1 MGLRDRIARALAT
14 GEIEKGPNLPAGTN
28 TIATDALM
36 AQGALAMQQGYGS
49 VNPLPR
55 APFSAQV
62 PFGPGMPIPAA
73 AINPV
78 NPLTGR
84 PEPRRYEYQ
93 VAQNINITETRL
105 VPFKT
110 LRAAAD
116 QIDILR
122 RCVEVTKAKL
132 VGLEFDIVLGN
143 DASEK
148 IAAESGGDHVRAM
161 AKAREKYTDEINRLR
176 EFWEMP
182 DKANGFTWQDWI
194 NIAAE
199 DILVIDAWAVYPQPT
214 VGGDLYGFQI
224 LDGSTIKPLIDDRGM
239 RPLPPNAAF
248 QQILY
253 GFPRSEF
260 SATDEDPKA
269 DGEFSS
275 DQLAY
280 MVKNRRSISVYGFS
294 PVERALPL
302 ADIYLRRQQWI
313 RAEYTDGVLPDLM
326 FTTDEDWGTNPDL
339 LRAYENILNDD
350 LAGQTDQRK
359 RARLLPKGLAPIVNE
374 GYGEKFKDTLDDYL
388 ITSICG
394 HFGVQPS
401 EIGFAPKSGLGGA
414 GFSEGQAENAE
425 AVGIGPIATWI
436 SKQITNLS
444 YTYLGMPRELEF
456 RLMTSKRMDNEENA
470 RKNEIEVRSG
480 GKSVNERRS
489 ELGLPLLDTPQADM
503 PILVSGSS
511 VYLFSPDGLID
522 AATASTAPTLSGP
535 DATSTEPTTPNPLT
549 QKPEQEVE
557 VKPEVEDTE
566 VEAEDVPAK
575 ETAEVKAFMKWAN
588 KGKRARLFEFKHLD
602 PIVGDALNRCAFDGD
617 LDTARALA
625 KAYLT

>member
-14 GEIEKGPNLPAGTN
+14 QDIEKGPNLPAG
-28 TIATDALM
+28 ATTVGTDQLM
-36 AQGALAMQQGYGS
+36 AQSGLAMQQTYGNN
-49 VNPLPR
+49 VALPR
-55 APFSAQV
+55 APFSATV
-62 PFGPGMPIPAA
+62 PFGPGNPIIPG
-73 AINPV
+73 AINPI
-78 NPLTGR
+78 NPATGR

-93 VAQNINITETRL
+93 VAQNINIVPTRL
-105 VPFKT
+105 VPFST
-110 LRAAAD
+110 LRDAGD
-116 QIDILR
+116 SIDILR
-122 RCVEVTKAKL
+122 RCIEVTKSKMN
-132 VGLEFDIVLGN
+132 GLDFDIVLGS

-176 EFWEMP
+176 TFWENP
-182 DKANGFTWQDWI
+182 DKANGYTWQDWI
-194 NIAAE
+194 NIAVE
-199 DILVIDAWAVYPQPT
+199 DILVIDALAVYPQPT

-260 SATDEDPKA
+260 AATEEDPKA
-269 DGEFSS
+269 DGEFTA

-280 MVKNRRSISVYGFS
+280 MVRNRRSTTVYGFS

-313 RAEYTDGVLPDLM
+313 RAEYTDGVMPELM

-339 LRAYENILNDD
+339 LLAYERILNDD
-350 LAGQTDQRK
+350 LAGQTEQRK
-359 RARLLPKGLAPIVNE
+359 RARLLPKGLTPIVNE

-388 ITSICG
+388 VTSICG
-394 HFGVQPS
+394 HFGVQPA
-401 EIGFAPKSGLGGA
+401 EIGFSPKSGLGGA
-414 GFSEGQAENAE
+414 GFSEGQAENGE
-425 AVGIGPIATWI
+425 ALGIGPLANWI
-436 SKQITNLS
+436 SKQLTNLS

-456 RLMTSKRMDNEENA
+456 KLMTSQRMDTEENA
-470 RKNEIEVRSG
+470 RKNQIEVTSA

-503 PILVSGSS
+503 PILVSGAA

-522 AATASTAPTLSGP
+522 AATASVAPTLSGP
-535 DATSTEPTTPNPLT
+535 DATPDAPTTPNPLE
-549 QKPEQEVE
+549 QKPSTE
-557 VKPEVEDTE
+557 VKPEDE
-566 VEAEDVPAK
+566 EA
-575 ETAEVKAFMKWAN
+575 TEVKAFMKWAA
-588 KGKRARLFEFKHLD
+588 KGKRARLFEFKSLD

>member
-1 MGLRDRIARALAT
+1 MGLRDRIARAIAT
-14 GEIEKGPNLPAGTN
+14 GNLEKGPRLPAGSVAMTEN
-28 TIATDALM
+28 EMLNQA
-36 AQGALAMQQGYGS
+36 GGLAMQQTYGNN
-49 VNPLPR
+49 VALPR
-55 APFSAQV
+55 APFSATV
-62 PFGPGMPIPAA
+62 PFGPGNPIIPG
-73 AINPV
+73 AINPI
-78 NPLTGR
+78 NPATGR

-93 VAQNINITETRL
+93 VAQNINIVPTRL
-105 VPFKT
+105 VPFQT
-110 LRAAAD
+110 LRDAGD
-116 QIDILR
+116 SIDILR
-122 RCVEVTKAKL
+122 RCIEVIKSKIN
-132 VGLEFDIVLGN
+132 GLDFDIVLGN

-161 AKAREKYTDEINRLR
+161 AKAREKYTDEINRMR
-176 EFWEMP
+176 EFWENP
-182 DKANGFTWQDWI
+182 DKANGYTWQDWI
-194 NIAAE
+194 NIAVE
-199 DILVIDAWAVYPQPT
+199 DILVIDAWAIYPQPT

-260 SATDEDPKA
+260 AATEEDPKA
-269 DGEFSS
+269 DGEFTS

-280 MVKNRRSISVYGFS
+280 MVKNRRSTTVYGFS

-313 RAEYTDGVLPDLM
+313 RAEYTDGVLPELM

-339 LRAYENILNDD
+339 LLAYERILNDD
-350 LAGQTDQRK
+350 LAGQTQQRK
-359 RARLLPKGLAPIVNE
+359 RARLLPKGLAPVVND

-394 HFGVQPS
+394 HFGVQPA
-401 EIGFAPKSGLGGA
+401 EIGFSPKGGLGGA

-425 AVGIGPIATWI
+425 AIGVGPLANWI

-456 RLMTSKRMDNEENA
+456 KLLTSERRDTEENA
-470 RKNEIEVRSG
+470 RKNQIEITSA

-511 VYLFSPDGLID
+511 VYLFSPDGMID
-522 AATASTAPTLSGP
+522 ASTASVAPTLSGP
-535 DATSTEPTTPNPLT
+535 DATPDAPVTPDTLEEKPATEIA
-549 QKPEQEVE
+549 PEEEEV
-557 VKPEVEDTE
+557 T
-566 VEAEDVPAK
+566 
-575 ETAEVKAFMKWAN
+575 EVKAFMKWAA
-588 KGKRARLFEFKHLD
+588 KGKRARLFEFKSLD

-617 LDTARALA
+617 LETARALA

>member
-1 MGLRDRIARALAT
+1 MGLRDRIARAIAT
-14 GEIEKGPNLPAGTN
+14 GNLEKGPNLPRGATTIGT
-28 TIATDALM
+28 DDLM
-36 AQGALAMQQGYGS
+36 AQSGLAMQQTYGNN
-49 VNPLPR
+49 VALPR
-55 APFSAQV
+55 APFSATV
-62 PFGPGMPIPAA
+62 PFGPGNPIIPG
-73 AINPV
+73 AINPI
-78 NPLTGR
+78 NPATGR

-93 VAQNINITETRL
+93 VAQNINIVPTRL
-105 VPFKT
+105 VPFTT
-110 LRAAAD
+110 LRAAGD
-116 QIDILR
+116 SIDILR
-122 RCVEVTKAKL
+122 RCIEVTKSKMN
-132 VGLEFDIVLGN
+132 GLDFDIVLGA
-143 DASEK
+143 DASER

-176 EFWEMP
+176 EFWENP
-182 DKANGFTWQDWI
+182 DKANGYTWQDWI
-194 NIAAE
+194 NIAVE
-199 DILVIDAWAVYPQPT
+199 DILVIDALAIYPQPT

-239 RPLPPNAAF
+239 RPMPPNAAF

-260 SATDEDPKA
+260 SATEEDPKA
-269 DGEFSS
+269 DGEFTA

-280 MVKNRRSISVYGFS
+280 MVRNRRSTTVYGFS

-313 RAEYTDGVLPDLM
+313 RAEYTDGVMPELM

-339 LRAYENILNDD
+339 LLAYERILNDD
-350 LAGQTDQRK
+350 LAGQTEQRK
-359 RARLLPKGLAPIVNE
+359 RARLLPKGLTPIVNE

-388 ITSICG
+388 VTSICG
-394 HFGVQPS
+394 HFGVQPA
-401 EIGFAPKSGLGGA
+401 EIGFSPKSGLGGA
-414 GFSEGQAENAE
+414 GFSEGQAENGE
-425 AVGIGPIATWI
+425 ALGIGPLANWI
-436 SKQITNLS
+436 SKQLTNLS

-456 RLMTSKRMDNEENA
+456 KLINSQRMDTEENA
-470 RKNEIEVRSG
+470 RKNQIEVTSA

-503 PILVSGSS
+503 PILVSGAA

-522 AATASTAPTLSGP
+522 AATASVAPTLSGP
-535 DATSTEPTTPNPLT
+535 DATPDAPTTPNTLEE
-549 QKPEQEVE
+549 KPATE
-557 VKPEVEDTE
+557 VKPEDEE
-566 VEAEDVPAK
+566 V
-575 ETAEVKAFMKWAN
+575 TEVKAFMKWAA
-588 KGKRARLFEFKHLD
+588 KGKRARLFEFKSLD

>member
-14 GEIEKGPNLPAGTN
+14 QDIEKGPNLPAGAT
-28 TIATDALM
+28 TIGTDALM
-36 AQGALAMQQGYGS
+36 ASSGLAMQQTYGNN
-49 VNPLPR
+49 VALPR
-55 APFSAQV
+55 APFSATV
-62 PFGPGMPIPAA
+62 PFGPGNPIIPG

-78 NPLTGR
+78 NPATGR

-93 VAQNINITETRL
+93 VAQNINIVPTRL
-105 VPFKT
+105 VPFST
-110 LRAAAD
+110 LRDAAD
-116 QIDILR
+116 SIDILR
-122 RCVEVTKAKL
+122 RCIEVTKAKMN
-132 VGLEFDIVLGN
+132 GLQFDIVLGA

-161 AKAREKYTDEINRLR
+161 AKARQKYTEEINRLR
-176 EFWEMP
+176 EFWENP
-182 DKANGFTWQDWI
+182 DKANGYTWQDWI
-194 NIAAE
+194 NIAIE
-199 DILVIDAWAVYPQPT
+199 DILVIDALAVYPQPT

-239 RPLPPNAAF
+239 RPMSPNAAF

-260 SATDEDPKA
+260 AATEEDPKA
-269 DGEFSS
+269 DGEFTS

-280 MVKNRRSISVYGFS
+280 MVRNRRSTTVYGFS

-313 RAEYTDGVLPDLM
+313 RAEYTDGVMPELM

-339 LRAYENILNDD
+339 LLAYERILNDD
-350 LAGQTDQRK
+350 LAGQTEQRK
-359 RARLLPKGLAPIVNE
+359 RARLLPKGLTPIVNE

-388 ITSICG
+388 VTSICG

-401 EIGFAPKSGLGGA
+401 EIGFSPKGGLGGA
-414 GFSEGQAENAE
+414 GYSEGQAENGE
-425 AVGIGPIATWI
+425 ALGVGPLANWI
-436 SKQITNLS
+436 SKQLTNLS

-456 RLMTSKRMDNEENA
+456 KLLTSERKDTEENA

-480 GKSVNERRS
+480 GKSINERRS

-503 PILVSGSS
+503 PILATGGA

-522 AATASTAPTLSGP
+522 AATASMAPTLSGP
-535 DATSTEPTTPNPLT
+535 DATPDAPTTPDTLE
-549 QKPEQEVE
+549 QKPATE
-557 VKPEVEDTE
+557 VKPEEDE
-566 VEAEDVPAK
+566 V
-575 ETAEVKAFMKWAN
+575 TEVKAFMKWAA
-588 KGKRARLFEFKHLD
+588 KGKRARLFEFKSLD

>member
-1 MGLRDRIARALAT
+1 MGLRDRIARAIAT
-14 GEIEKGPNLPAGTN
+14 GNLEKGPNLPRGATTIGT
-28 TIATDALM
+28 DDLM
-36 AQGALAMQQGYGS
+36 AQSGLAMQQTYGNN
-49 VNPLPR
+49 VALPR
-55 APFSAQV
+55 APFSATV
-62 PFGPGMPIPAA
+62 PFGPGNPIIPG

-78 NPLTGR
+78 NPATGR

-93 VAQNINITETRL
+93 VAQNINIVPTRL
-105 VPFKT
+105 VPFST
-110 LRAAAD
+110 LRAAGD
-116 QIDILR
+116 SIDILR
-122 RCVEVTKAKL
+122 RCIEVTKSKMN
-132 VGLEFDIVLGN
+132 GLQFDIVLGS

-176 EFWEMP
+176 EFWENP
-182 DKANGFTWQDWI
+182 DKANGYTWQDWI
-194 NIAAE
+194 NIAIE
-199 DILVIDAWAVYPQPT
+199 DILVIDALAIYPQPT

-239 RPLPPNAAF
+239 RPMPPNAAF

-260 SATDEDPKA
+260 SATEEDPKA
-269 DGEFSS
+269 DGEFTA

-280 MVKNRRSISVYGFS
+280 MVRNRRSTTVYGFS

-313 RAEYTDGVLPDLM
+313 RAEYTDGVMPELM

-339 LRAYENILNDD
+339 LLAYERILNDD
-350 LAGQTDQRK
+350 LAGQTEQRK
-359 RARLLPKGLAPIVNE
+359 RARLLPKGLTPIVNE

-388 ITSICG
+388 VTSICG
-394 HFGVQPS
+394 HFGVQPA
-401 EIGFAPKSGLGGA
+401 EIGFSPKAGLGGS
-414 GFSEGQAENAE
+414 GFSEGQAENGE
-425 AVGIGPIATWI
+425 ALGIGPLANWI
-436 SKQITNLS
+436 SKQLTNLS

-456 RLMTSKRMDNEENA
+456 KLLTSERRDTEENA

-480 GKSVNERRS
+480 GKSINERRS

-503 PILVSGSS
+503 PIMVAGSS
-511 VYLFSPDGLID
+511 VLLFSPDGIID
-522 AATASTAPTLSGP
+522 AAQAAQAPTLSGP
-535 DATSTEPTTPNPLT
+535 DATPDAPTTPNTLE
-549 QKPEQEVE
+549 QKPSTE
-557 VKPEVEDTE
+557 VKPEDDE
-566 VEAEDVPAK
+566 V
-575 ETAEVKAFMKWAN
+575 TEVKAFMKWAA
-588 KGKRARLFEFKHLD
+588 KGKRARLFEFKSLD

>member
-1 MGLRDRIARALAT
+1 MGLRDRIARAIAT
-14 GEIEKGPNLPAGTN
+14 GNLEKGPNLPRGATTIGT
-28 TIATDALM
+28 DDLM
-36 AQGALAMQQGYGS
+36 AQSGLAMQQTYGNN
-49 VNPLPR
+49 VALPR
-55 APFSAQV
+55 APFSSTV
-62 PFGPGMPIPAA
+62 PFGPGNPINPG

-93 VAQNINITETRL
+93 VAQNINIVPTRL
-105 VPFKT
+105 VPFST
-110 LRAAAD
+110 LRDAGD
-116 QIDILR
+116 SIDILR
-122 RCVEVTKAKL
+122 RCIEVTKAKMN
-132 VGLEFDIVLGN
+132 GLDFDIVLGS

-161 AKAREKYTDEINRLR
+161 AKARQKYTDEINRLR
-176 EFWEMP
+176 TFWENP
-182 DKANGFTWQDWI
+182 DKANGYTWQDWI
-194 NIAAE
+194 NIAIE
-199 DILVIDAWAVYPQPT
+199 DILVIDALAVYPQPT

-239 RPLPPNAAF
+239 RPLSPNAAF

-260 SATDEDPKA
+260 AATEEDPKA
-269 DGEFSS
+269 DGEFTS

-280 MVKNRRSISVYGFS
+280 MVRNRRSTTVYGFS

-313 RAEYTDGVLPDLM
+313 RAEYTDGVMPELM

-339 LRAYENILNDD
+339 LLAYERILNDD
-350 LAGQTDQRK
+350 LAGQTEQRK
-359 RARLLPKGLAPIVNE
+359 RARLLPKGLTPIVNE

-388 ITSICG
+388 VTSICG
-394 HFGVQPS
+394 HFGVQPA
-401 EIGFAPKSGLGGA
+401 EIGFSPKGGLGGA
-414 GFSEGQAENAE
+414 GFSEGQAENGE
-425 AVGIGPIATWI
+425 ALGIGPLANWI
-436 SKQITNLS
+436 SKQLTNLS

-456 RLMTSKRMDNEENA
+456 KLMTSQRMDTEENA
-470 RKNEIEVRSG
+470 RKNQIEVTSA

-503 PILVSGSS
+503 PILVSGAA

-522 AATASTAPTLSGP
+522 AATASVAPTLSGP
-535 DATSTEPTTPNPLT
+535 DATPDAPTTPNTLEEEPST
-549 QKPEQEVE
+549 E
-557 VKPEVEDTE
+557 VKPEEDE
-566 VEAEDVPAK
+566 V
-575 ETAEVKAFMKWAN
+575 TEVKAFMKWAA
-588 KGKRARLFEFKHLD
+588 KGKRARLFEFKSLD

>member
-1 MGLRDRIARALAT
+1 MGLRDRIARAIAT
-14 GEIEKGPNLPAGTN
+14 GNLEKGPRLPAGAT
-28 TIATDALM
+28 TIGTDDLM
-36 AQGALAMQQGYGS
+36 AQSGLAMQQTYGNN
-49 VNPLPR
+49 VALPR
-55 APFSAQV
+55 APFSATV
-62 PFGPGMPIPAA
+62 PFGPGNPIIPG

-93 VAQNINITETRL
+93 VAQNINIVPTRL
-105 VPFKT
+105 VPFST
-110 LRAAAD
+110 LRDAGD
-116 QIDILR
+116 SIDILR
-122 RCVEVTKAKL
+122 RCIEVTKAKMN
-132 VGLEFDIVLGN
+132 GLDFDIVLGA

-176 EFWEMP
+176 EFWEAP
-182 DKANGFTWQDWI
+182 DKANGYTWQDWI
-194 NIAAE
+194 NIAIE
-199 DILVIDAWAVYPQPT
+199 DILVIDALAVYPQPT

-239 RPLPPNAAF
+239 RPMSPNAAF

-260 SATDEDPKA
+260 AATEEDPKA
-269 DGEFSS
+269 DGEFTS

-280 MVKNRRSISVYGFS
+280 MVRNRRSTTVYGFS

-313 RAEYTDGVLPDLM
+313 RAEYTDGVMPELM

-339 LRAYENILNDD
+339 LLAYERILNDD
-350 LAGQTDQRK
+350 LAGQTEQRK
-359 RARLLPKGLAPIVNE
+359 RARLLPKGLTPIVNE

-388 ITSICG
+388 VTSICG

-401 EIGFAPKSGLGGA
+401 EIGFSPKGGLGGA
-414 GFSEGQAENAE
+414 GFSEGQAENGE
-425 AVGIGPIATWI
+425 ALGIGPLANWI
-436 SKQITNLS
+436 SKQLTNLS

-456 RLMTSKRMDNEENA
+456 KLLTSERRDTEENA
-470 RKNEIEVRSG
+470 RKNEIEIRSA

-503 PILVSGSS
+503 PILVSGAA

-522 AATASTAPTLSGP
+522 AATASVAPTLSGP
-535 DATSTEPTTPNPLT
+535 DATPDAPTTPNPLE
-549 QKPEQEVE
+549 QKPS
-557 VKPEVEDTE
+557 TE
-566 VEAEDVPAK
+566 VTPEDEEVN
-575 ETAEVKAFMKWAN
+575 EVKAFMKWAA
-588 KGKRARLFEFKHLD
+588 KGKRARLFEFKSLD

>member
-1 MGLRDRIARALAT
+1 
-14 GEIEKGPNLPAGTN
+14 
-28 TIATDALM
+28 
-36 AQGALAMQQGYGS
+36 MQQTYGNN
-49 VNPLPR
+49 VALPR
-55 APFSAQV
+55 APFSATV
-62 PFGPGMPIPAA
+62 PFGPGNPIIPG

-93 VAQNINITETRL
+93 VAQNINIVPTRL
-105 VPFKT
+105 VPFST
-110 LRAAAD
+110 LRAAGD
-116 QIDILR
+116 SIDILR
-122 RCVEVTKAKL
+122 RCIEVTKSKMN
-132 VGLEFDIVLGN
+132 GLQFDIVLGS

-176 EFWEMP
+176 TFWENP
-182 DKANGFTWQDWI
+182 DKANGYTWQDWI
-194 NIAAE
+194 NIAIE
-199 DILVIDAWAVYPQPT
+199 DILVIDALAIYPQPT

-239 RPLPPNAAF
+239 RPMSPNAAF

-260 SATDEDPKA
+260 SATEEDPKA
-269 DGEFSS
+269 DGEFTA

-280 MVKNRRSISVYGFS
+280 MVRNRRSTTVYGFS

-313 RAEYTDGVLPDLM
+313 RAEYTDGVMPELM

-339 LRAYENILNDD
+339 LLAYERILNDD
-350 LAGQTDQRK
+350 LAGQTEQRK
-359 RARLLPKGLAPIVNE
+359 RARLLPKGLTPIVNE

-388 ITSICG
+388 VTSICG
-394 HFGVQPS
+394 HFGVQPA
-401 EIGFAPKSGLGGA
+401 EIGFSPKSGLGGS
-414 GFSEGQAENAE
+414 GFSEGQAENGE
-425 AVGIGPIATWI
+425 ALGIGPLANWI
-436 SKQITNLS
+436 SKQLTNLS

-456 RLMTSKRMDNEENA
+456 KLLTSERRDTEENA

-480 GKSVNERRS
+480 GKSINERRS

-503 PILVSGSS
+503 PIMVAGSS
-511 VYLFSPDGLID
+511 VLLFSPDGIID
-522 AATASTAPTLSGP
+522 AAQAAQAPTLSGP
-535 DATSTEPTTPNPLT
+535 DATPDAPTTPNTLEE
-549 QKPEQEVE
+549 KPSTE
-557 VKPEVEDTE
+557 VKPEDE
-566 VEAEDVPAK
+566 EA
-575 ETAEVKAFMKWAN
+575 TEVKAFMKWAA
-588 KGKRARLFEFKHLD
+588 KGKRARLFEFKSLD

>member
-1 MGLRDRIARALAT
+1 MGLRDRIARAIAT
-14 GEIEKGPNLPAGTN
+14 SNIEKGPRLPAGSVTMTEN
-28 TIATDALM
+28 DMLNQA
-36 AQGALAMQQGYGS
+36 GGLAMQQTYGNN
-49 VNPLPR
+49 VALPR
-55 APFSAQV
+55 APFSATV
-62 PFGPGMPIPAA
+62 PFGPGNPIIPG
-73 AINPV
+73 AINPI
-78 NPLTGR
+78 NPATGR

-93 VAQNINITETRL
+93 VAQNINIVPTRL
-105 VPFKT
+105 VPFQT
-110 LRAAAD
+110 LRDAGD
-116 QIDILR
+116 SIDILR
-122 RCVEVTKAKL
+122 RCIEVIKSKIN
-132 VGLEFDIVLGN
+132 GLDFDIVLGN

-161 AKAREKYTDEINRLR
+161 AKAREKYTDEINRMR
-176 EFWEMP
+176 EFWENP
-182 DKANGFTWQDWI
+182 DKANGYTWQDWI
-194 NIAAE
+194 NIAVE
-199 DILVIDAWAVYPQPT
+199 DILVIDAWAIYPQPT

-260 SATDEDPKA
+260 SATEEDPKA
-269 DGEFSS
+269 DGEFTS

-280 MVKNRRSISVYGFS
+280 MVKNRRSTTVYGFS

-313 RAEYTDGVLPDLM
+313 RAEYTDGVLPELM

-339 LRAYENILNDD
+339 LLAYERILNDD
-350 LAGQTDQRK
+350 LAGQTQQRK
-359 RARLLPKGLAPIVNE
+359 RARLLPKGLAPIVND

-394 HFGVQPS
+394 HFGVQPA
-401 EIGFAPKSGLGGA
+401 EIGFSPKGGLGGA

-425 AVGIGPIATWI
+425 AIGIGPLANWIA
-436 SKQITNLS
+436 KQITNLS

-456 RLMTSKRMDNEENA
+456 KLLTSERRDTEENA
-470 RKNEIEVRSG
+470 RKNQIEITSA

-503 PILVSGSS
+503 PILVSGAS

-522 AATASTAPTLSGP
+522 AATASVAPTLSGP
-535 DATSTEPTTPNPLT
+535 DATPDAPVTPDTLEEKPST
-549 QKPEQEVE
+549 E
-557 VKPEVEDTE
+557 VKPEEEE
-566 VEAEDVPAK
+566 V
-575 ETAEVKAFMKWAN
+575 TEVKAFMKWAA
-588 KGKRARLFEFKHLD
+588 KGKRARLFEFKSLD

-617 LDTARALA
+617 LETARALA

>member
-1 MGLRDRIARALAT
+1 MGLRDRIARAIAT
-14 GEIEKGPNLPAGTN
+14 GNLEKGPNLPRGATTIGT
-28 TIATDALM
+28 DDLM
-36 AQGALAMQQGYGS
+36 AQSGLAMQQTYGNN
-49 VNPLPR
+49 VALPR
-55 APFSAQV
+55 APFSATV
-62 PFGPGMPIPAA
+62 PFGPGNPIIPG

-93 VAQNINITETRL
+93 VAQNINIVPTRL
-105 VPFKT
+105 VPFST
-110 LRAAAD
+110 LRAAGD
-116 QIDILR
+116 SIDILR
-122 RCVEVTKAKL
+122 RCIEVTKSKMN
-132 VGLEFDIVLGN
+132 GLQFDIVLGS

-176 EFWEMP
+176 EFWENP
-182 DKANGFTWQDWI
+182 DKANGYTWQDWI
-194 NIAAE
+194 NIAIE
-199 DILVIDAWAVYPQPT
+199 DILVIDALAIYPQPT

-239 RPLPPNAAF
+239 RPMSPNAAF

-260 SATDEDPKA
+260 SATEEDPKA
-269 DGEFSS
+269 DGEFTS

-280 MVKNRRSISVYGFS
+280 MVRNRRSTTVYGFS

-313 RAEYTDGVLPDLM
+313 RAEYTDGVMPELM

-339 LRAYENILNDD
+339 LLAYERILNDD
-350 LAGQTDQRK
+350 LAGQTEQRK
-359 RARLLPKGLAPIVNE
+359 RARLLPKGLTPIVNE

-388 ITSICG
+388 VTSICG
-394 HFGVQPS
+394 HFGVQPA
-401 EIGFAPKSGLGGA
+401 EIGFSPKSGLGGA
-414 GFSEGQAENAE
+414 GFSEGQAENGE
-425 AVGIGPIATWI
+425 ALGIGPLANWI
-436 SKQITNLS
+436 SKQLTNLS

-456 RLMTSKRMDNEENA
+456 KLLTSERRDTEENA

-480 GKSVNERRS
+480 GKSINERRS

-503 PILVSGSS
+503 PIMVAGSS
-511 VYLFSPDGLID
+511 VLLFSPDGIID
-522 AATASTAPTLSGP
+522 AAQAAQAPTLSGP
-535 DATSTEPTTPNPLT
+535 DATPDAPTTPNTLEE
-549 QKPEQEVE
+549 KPSTE
-557 VKPEVEDTE
+557 VKPEDE
-566 VEAEDVPAK
+566 EA
-575 ETAEVKAFMKWAN
+575 TEVKAFMKWAA
-588 KGKRARLFEFKHLD
+588 KGKRARLFEFKSLD

>member
-14 GEIEKGPNLPAGTN
+14 QDIEKGPNLPAG
-28 TIATDALM
+28 ATTVGTDQLM
-36 AQGALAMQQGYGS
+36 AQSGLAMQQTYGNN
-49 VNPLPR
+49 VALPR
-55 APFSAQV
+55 APFSATV
-62 PFGPGMPIPAA
+62 PFGPGNPIIPG
-73 AINPV
+73 AINPI
-78 NPLTGR
+78 NPATGR

-93 VAQNINITETRL
+93 VAQNINIVPTRL
-105 VPFKT
+105 VPFST
-110 LRAAAD
+110 LRDAGD
-116 QIDILR
+116 SIDILR
-122 RCVEVTKAKL
+122 RCIEVTKAKMN
-132 VGLEFDIVLGN
+132 GLDFDIVLGA

-176 EFWEMP
+176 TFWENP
-182 DKANGFTWQDWI
+182 DKANGYTWQDWI
-194 NIAAE
+194 NIAVE
-199 DILVIDAWAVYPQPT
+199 DILVIDALAVYPQPT

-239 RPLPPNAAF
+239 RPMPPNAAF

-260 SATDEDPKA
+260 AATEEDPKA
-269 DGEFSS
+269 DGEFTA

-280 MVKNRRSISVYGFS
+280 MVRNRRSTTVYGFS

-313 RAEYTDGVLPDLM
+313 RAEYTDGVMPELM
-326 FTTDEDWGTNPDL
+326 FTTDEDWGTNPEL
-339 LRAYENILNDD
+339 LLAYERILNDD
-350 LAGQTDQRK
+350 LAGQTEQRK
-359 RARLLPKGLAPIVNE
+359 RARLLPKGLTPIVNE

-388 ITSICG
+388 VTSICG
-394 HFGVQPS
+394 HFGVQPA
-401 EIGFAPKSGLGGA
+401 EIGFSPKSGLGGA
-414 GFSEGQAENAE
+414 GFSEGQAENGE
-425 AVGIGPIATWI
+425 ALGIGPLANWI
-436 SKQITNLS
+436 SKQLTNLS

-456 RLMTSKRMDNEENA
+456 KLMTSQRMDTEENA
-470 RKNEIEVRSG
+470 RKNQIEVTSA

-503 PILVSGSS
+503 PILVSGAA

-522 AATASTAPTLSGP
+522 AATASVAPTLSGP
-535 DATSTEPTTPNPLT
+535 DATPDAPTTPNPL
-549 QKPEQEVE
+549 EQEPSTE
-557 VKPEVEDTE
+557 VKPEDE
-566 VEAEDVPAK
+566 EA
-575 ETAEVKAFMKWAN
+575 TEVKAFMKWAA
-588 KGKRARLFEFKHLD
+588 KGKRARLFEFKSLD

>member
-1 MGLRDRIARALAT
+1 MGLRDRIARAIAT
-14 GEIEKGPNLPAGTN
+14 GNLEKGPNLPRGATTIGT
-28 TIATDALM
+28 DDLM
-36 AQGALAMQQGYGS
+36 AQSGLAMQQTYGNN
-49 VNPLPR
+49 VALPR
-55 APFSAQV
+55 APFSATV
-62 PFGPGMPIPAA
+62 PFGPGNPIIPG

-93 VAQNINITETRL
+93 VAQNINIVPTRL
-105 VPFKT
+105 VPFST
-110 LRAAAD
+110 LRDAGD
-116 QIDILR
+116 SIDILR
-122 RCVEVTKAKL
+122 RCIEVTKAKMN
-132 VGLEFDIVLGN
+132 GLDFDIVLGS

-176 EFWEMP
+176 EFWENP
-182 DKANGFTWQDWI
+182 DKANGYTWQDWI
-194 NIAAE
+194 NIAIE
-199 DILVIDAWAVYPQPT
+199 DILVIDALAIYPQPT

-239 RPLPPNAAF
+239 RPMSPNAAF

-260 SATDEDPKA
+260 AATEEDPKA
-269 DGEFSS
+269 DGEFTS

-280 MVKNRRSISVYGFS
+280 MVRNRRSTTVYGFS

-313 RAEYTDGVLPDLM
+313 RAEYTDGVMPELM

-339 LRAYENILNDD
+339 LLAYERILNDD
-350 LAGQTDQRK
+350 LAGQTEQRK
-359 RARLLPKGLAPIVNE
+359 RARLLPKGLTPIVNE

-388 ITSICG
+388 VTSICG
-394 HFGVQPS
+394 HFGVQPA
-401 EIGFAPKSGLGGA
+401 EIGFSPKGGLGGA
-414 GFSEGQAENAE
+414 GYAEGQAENGE
-425 AVGIGPIATWI
+425 ALGIGPLANWI
-436 SKQITNLS
+436 SKQLTNLS

-456 RLMTSKRMDNEENA
+456 KMLTSERRDTEENA
-470 RKNEIEVRSG
+470 RKNEIEIRSA

-503 PILVSGSS
+503 PILVSGGA

-522 AATASTAPTLSGP
+522 AATASVAPTLSGP
-535 DATSTEPTTPNPLT
+535 DATPDAPTTPNPLE
-549 QKPEQEVE
+549 QKPSTE
-557 VKPEVEDTE
+557 VKPEDE
-566 VEAEDVPAK
+566 EA
-575 ETAEVKAFMKWAN
+575 TEVKAFMKWAA
-588 KGKRARLFEFKHLD
+588 KGKRARLFEFKSLD

>member
-14 GEIEKGPNLPAGTN
+14 QDIEKGPNLPAG
-28 TIATDALM
+28 ATTVGTDQLM
-36 AQGALAMQQGYGS
+36 AQSGLAMQQTYGNN
-49 VNPLPR
+49 VALPR
-55 APFSAQV
+55 APFSATV
-62 PFGPGMPIPAA
+62 PFGPGNPIIPG
-73 AINPV
+73 AINPI
-78 NPLTGR
+78 NPATGR

-93 VAQNINITETRL
+93 VAQNINIVPTRL
-105 VPFKT
+105 VPFST
-110 LRAAAD
+110 LRDAGD
-116 QIDILR
+116 SIDILR
-122 RCVEVTKAKL
+122 RCIEVTKSKMN
-132 VGLEFDIVLGN
+132 GLDFDIVLGS

-176 EFWEMP
+176 EFWENP
-182 DKANGFTWQDWI
+182 DKANGYTWQDWI
-194 NIAAE
+194 NIAVE
-199 DILVIDAWAVYPQPT
+199 DILVIDALAVYPQPT

-260 SATDEDPKA
+260 AATEEDPKA
-269 DGEFSS
+269 DGEFTA

-280 MVKNRRSISVYGFS
+280 MVRNRRSTTVYGFS

-313 RAEYTDGVLPDLM
+313 RAEYTDGVMPELM

-339 LRAYENILNDD
+339 LLAYERILNDD
-350 LAGQTDQRK
+350 LAGQTEQRK
-359 RARLLPKGLAPIVNE
+359 RARLLPKGLTPIVNE

-388 ITSICG
+388 VTSICG
-394 HFGVQPS
+394 HFGVQPA
-401 EIGFAPKSGLGGA
+401 EIGFSPKSGLGGA
-414 GFSEGQAENAE
+414 GFSEGQAENGE
-425 AVGIGPIATWI
+425 ALGIGPLANWI
-436 SKQITNLS
+436 SKQLTNLS

-456 RLMTSKRMDNEENA
+456 KLMTSQRMDTEENA
-470 RKNEIEVRSG
+470 RKNQIEVTSA

-503 PILVSGSS
+503 PILVSGAA

-522 AATASTAPTLSGP
+522 AATASVAPTLSGP
-535 DATSTEPTTPNPLT
+535 DATPDAPTTPDPL
-549 QKPEQEVE
+549 EQEPATE
-557 VKPEVEDTE
+557 VKPEDEE
-566 VEAEDVPAK
+566 VN
-575 ETAEVKAFMKWAN
+575 EVKAFMKWAA
-588 KGKRARLFEFKHLD
+588 KGKRARLFEFKSLD

>member
-1 MGLRDRIARALAT
+1 MGLRDRIARAIAT
-14 GEIEKGPNLPAGTN
+14 GNLEKGPNLPRGATTIGT
-28 TIATDALM
+28 DDLM
-36 AQGALAMQQGYGS
+36 AQSGLAMQQTYGNN
-49 VNPLPR
+49 VALPR
-55 APFSAQV
+55 APFSATV
-62 PFGPGMPIPAA
+62 PFGPGNPIIPG

-93 VAQNINITETRL
+93 VAQNINIVPTRL
-105 VPFKT
+105 VPFST
-110 LRAAAD
+110 LRAAGD
-116 QIDILR
+116 SIDILR
-122 RCVEVTKAKL
+122 RCIEVTKSKMN
-132 VGLEFDIVLGN
+132 GLDFDIVLGS

-176 EFWEMP
+176 EFWENP
-182 DKANGFTWQDWI
+182 DKANGYTWQDWI
-194 NIAAE
+194 NIAIE
-199 DILVIDAWAVYPQPT
+199 DILVIDALAIYPQPT

-239 RPLPPNAAF
+239 RPMSPNAAF

-260 SATDEDPKA
+260 SATEEDPKA
-269 DGEFSS
+269 DGEFTS

-280 MVKNRRSISVYGFS
+280 MVRNRRSTTVYGFS

-313 RAEYTDGVLPDLM
+313 RAEYTDGVMPELM

-339 LRAYENILNDD
+339 LLAYERILNDD
-350 LAGQTDQRK
+350 LAGQTEQRK
-359 RARLLPKGLAPIVNE
+359 RARLLPKGLTPIVNE

-388 ITSICG
+388 VTSICG
-394 HFGVQPS
+394 HFGVQPA
-401 EIGFAPKSGLGGA
+401 EIGFSPKGGLGGA
-414 GFSEGQAENAE
+414 GFSEGQAENGE
-425 AVGIGPIATWI
+425 ALGIGPLANWI
-436 SKQITNLS
+436 SKQLTNLS

-456 RLMTSKRMDNEENA
+456 KLLTSERRDTEENA
-470 RKNEIEVRSG
+470 RKNEIEIRSA

-503 PILVSGSS
+503 PILVSGAA

-522 AATASTAPTLSGP
+522 AATASVAPTLEGP
-535 DATSTEPTTPNPLT
+535 DATPTEPTTPNTLEE
-549 QKPEQEVE
+549 KPSTE
-557 VKPEVEDTE
+557 VKPEDEE
-566 VEAEDVPAK
+566 V
-575 ETAEVKAFMKWAN
+575 TEVKAFMKWAA
-588 KGKRARLFEFKHLD
+588 KGKRARLFEFKSLD

>member
-1 MGLRDRIARALAT
+1 MGLRDRIARAIAT
-14 GEIEKGPNLPAGTN
+14 GNLEKGPNLPRGATTIGT
-28 TIATDALM
+28 DDLM
-36 AQGALAMQQGYGS
+36 AQSGLAMQQTYGNN
-49 VNPLPR
+49 VALPR
-55 APFSAQV
+55 APFSATV
-62 PFGPGMPIPAA
+62 PFGPGNPIIPG

-78 NPLTGR
+78 NPATGR

-93 VAQNINITETRL
+93 VAQNINIVPTRL
-105 VPFKT
+105 VPFST
-110 LRAAAD
+110 LRAAGD
-116 QIDILR
+116 SIDILR
-122 RCVEVTKAKL
+122 RCIEVTKSKMN
-132 VGLEFDIVLGN
+132 GLDFDIVLGS

-176 EFWEMP
+176 EFWENP
-182 DKANGFTWQDWI
+182 DKANGYTWQDWI
-194 NIAAE
+194 NIAIE
-199 DILVIDAWAVYPQPT
+199 DILVIDALAIYPQPT

-239 RPLPPNAAF
+239 RPMPPNAAF

-260 SATDEDPKA
+260 SATEEDPKA
-269 DGEFSS
+269 DGEFTA

-280 MVKNRRSISVYGFS
+280 MVRNRRSTTVYGFS

-313 RAEYTDGVLPDLM
+313 RAEYTDGVMPELM

-339 LRAYENILNDD
+339 LLAYERILNDD
-350 LAGQTDQRK
+350 LAGQTEQRK
-359 RARLLPKGLAPIVNE
+359 RARLLPKGLTPIVNE

-388 ITSICG
+388 VTSICG
-394 HFGVQPS
+394 HFGVQPA
-401 EIGFAPKSGLGGA
+401 EIGFSPKSGLGGA
-414 GFSEGQAENAE
+414 GFSEGQAENGE
-425 AVGIGPIATWI
+425 ALGVGPLANWI
-436 SKQITNLS
+436 SKQLTNLS

-456 RLMTSKRMDNEENA
+456 KLLTSERRDTEENA

-480 GKSVNERRS
+480 GKSINERRS

-503 PILVSGSS
+503 PMLVSGSS

-522 AATASTAPTLSGP
+522 AATASVAPTLSGP
-535 DATSTEPTTPNPLT
+535 DATPDAPTTPDTLEE
-549 QKPEQEVE
+549 KPS
-557 VKPEVEDTE
+557 TE
-566 VEAEDVPAK
+566 VTPEEDEV
-575 ETAEVKAFMKWAN
+575 TEVKAFMKWAA
-588 KGKRARLFEFKHLD
+588 KGKRARLFEFKSLD

>member
-1 MGLRDRIARALAT
+1 MGLRDRIARAIAT
-14 GEIEKGPNLPAGTN
+14 SNIDKGPRLPAGSVTMSE
-28 TIATDALM
+28 TDMLNQA
-36 AQGALAMQQGYGS
+36 GGLAMQQTYGNN
-49 VNPLPR
+49 VALPR
-55 APFSAQV
+55 APFSATV
-62 PFGPGMPIPAA
+62 PFGPGNPIIPG
-73 AINPV
+73 AINPI
-78 NPLTGR
+78 NPSTGR

-93 VAQNINITETRL
+93 VAQNINIVPTRL
-105 VPFKT
+105 VPFTT
-110 LRAAAD
+110 LRAAGD
-116 QIDILR
+116 SIDILR
-122 RCVEVTKAKL
+122 RCIEVTKSKIN
-132 VGLEFDIVLGN
+132 GLDFDIVLGN

-148 IAAESGGDHVRAM
+148 IAAEAGGDHVRAM

-176 EFWEMP
+176 EFWENP
-182 DKANGFTWQDWI
+182 DKANGYTWQDWI
-194 NIAAE
+194 NIAVE
-199 DILVIDAWAVYPQPT
+199 DILVIDAWAIYPQPT
-214 VGGDLYGFQI
+214 VGGDLYGLQI

-260 SATDEDPKA
+260 SATEEDPKA
-269 DGEFSS
+269 DGEFTS

-280 MVKNRRSISVYGFS
+280 MVRNRRSTTVYGFS

-313 RAEYTDGVLPDLM
+313 RAEYTDGVLPELM

-339 LRAYENILNDD
+339 LLAYERILNDD
-350 LAGQTDQRK
+350 LAGQTEQRK
-359 RARLLPKGLAPIVNE
+359 RARLLPKGLSPIVNE

-401 EIGFAPKSGLGGA
+401 EIGFAPKGGLGGA
-414 GFSEGQAENAE
+414 GYSEGQAENAE
-425 AVGIGPIATWI
+425 ALGIGPLANWL

-456 RLMTSKRMDNEENA
+456 KLLTSERRDNEENA

-480 GKSVNERRS
+480 GKSINERRS

-503 PILVSGSS
+503 PMLVSGSS
-511 VYLFSPDGLID
+511 VYLFSPDGMID
-522 AATASTAPTLSGP
+522 ASTASVAPTLSGP
-535 DATSTEPTTPNPLT
+535 DATPDAPVTPNTLEE
-549 QKPEQEVE
+549 KPATE
-557 VKPEVEDTE
+557 VKPEEDE
-566 VEAEDVPAK
+566 V
-575 ETAEVKAFMKWAN
+575 TEVKAFMKWAA
-588 KGKRARLFEFKHLD
+588 KGKRARLFEFKSLD

-617 LDTARALA
+617 LETARALA

>member
-1 MGLRDRIARALAT
+1 MGLRDRIARVLAT
-14 GEIEKGPNLPAGTN
+14 NNIEKGPRLPAGST
-28 TIATDALM
+28 TIGTDDLM
-36 AQGALAMQQGYGS
+36 AQSGLAMQQTYGNN
-49 VNPLPR
+49 VALPR
-55 APFSAQV
+55 APFSATV
-62 PFGPGMPIPAA
+62 PFGPGNPIIPG

-78 NPLTGR
+78 NPATGR

-93 VAQNINITETRL
+93 VAQNINIVPTRL
-105 VPFKT
+105 VPFST
-110 LRAAAD
+110 LRDAGD
-116 QIDILR
+116 SIDILR
-122 RCVEVTKAKL
+122 RCIEVTKSKMN
-132 VGLEFDIVLGN
+132 GLDFDIVLGS

-176 EFWEMP
+176 EFWENP
-182 DKANGFTWQDWI
+182 DKANGYTWNDWI
-194 NIAAE
+194 NIAIE
-199 DILVIDAWAVYPQPT
+199 DILVIDALAVYPQPT

-224 LDGSTIKPLIDDRGM
+224 LDGATIKPLIDDRGM
-239 RPLPPNAAF
+239 RPMSPNAAF

-260 SATDEDPKA
+260 AATEEDPKA
-269 DGEFSS
+269 DGEFTS

-280 MVKNRRSISVYGFS
+280 MVRNRRSTTVYGFS

-313 RAEYTDGVLPDLM
+313 RAEYTDGVMPELM

-339 LRAYENILNDD
+339 LLAYERILNDD
-350 LAGQTDQRK
+350 LAGQTEQRK
-359 RARLLPKGLAPIVNE
+359 RARLLPKGLTPVVNE

-388 ITSICG
+388 VTSICG
-394 HFGVQPS
+394 HFGVQPA
-401 EIGFAPKSGLGGA
+401 EIGFSPKSGLGGA
-414 GFSEGQAENAE
+414 GFSEGQAENGE
-425 AVGIGPIATWI
+425 ALGIGPLANWI
-436 SKQITNLS
+436 SKQLTNLS

-456 RLMTSKRMDNEENA
+456 KLMTSQRMDTEENA
-470 RKNEIEVRSG
+470 RKNQIEVTSA

-503 PILVSGSS
+503 PILVSGSG

-522 AATASTAPTLSGP
+522 AATASVAPTLSGP
-535 DATSTEPTTPNPLT
+535 DATPDAPTTPNTLEE
-549 QKPEQEVE
+549 KPSTE
-557 VKPEVEDTE
+557 VKPEEDE
-566 VEAEDVPAK
+566 V
-575 ETAEVKAFMKWAN
+575 TEVKAFMKWAA
-588 KGKRARLFEFKHLD
+588 KGKRARLFEFKSLD

-617 LDTARALA
+617 IDTARALA

>member
-1 MGLRDRIARALAT
+1 LAQKFHKEIHMGLRDRIARAIAT
-14 GEIEKGPNLPAGTN
+14 GNLEKGPNLPRGATTIGT
-28 TIATDALM
+28 DDLM
-36 AQGALAMQQGYGS
+36 AQSGLAMQQTYGNN
-49 VNPLPR
+49 VALPR
-55 APFSAQV
+55 APFSATV
-62 PFGPGMPIPAA
+62 PFGPGNPIIPG
-73 AINPV
+73 AINPI

-93 VAQNINITETRL
+93 VAQNINIVPTRL
-105 VPFKT
+105 VPFST
-110 LRAAAD
+110 LRDAGD
-116 QIDILR
+116 SIDILR
-122 RCVEVTKAKL
+122 RCIEVTKSKMN
-132 VGLEFDIVLGN
+132 GLDFDIVLGA

-176 EFWEMP
+176 EFWENP
-182 DKANGFTWQDWI
+182 DKANGYTWQDWI
-194 NIAAE
+194 NIAIE
-199 DILVIDAWAVYPQPT
+199 DILVIDALAIYPQPT

-239 RPLPPNAAF
+239 RPLSPNAAF

-260 SATDEDPKA
+260 AATEEDPKA
-269 DGEFSS
+269 DGEFTA

-280 MVKNRRSISVYGFS
+280 LVRNRRSTTVYGFS

-313 RAEYTDGVLPDLM
+313 RAEYTDGVMPELM

-339 LRAYENILNDD
+339 LLAYERILNDD
-350 LAGQTDQRK
+350 LAGQTEQRK
-359 RARLLPKGLAPIVNE
+359 RARLLPKGLTPIVNE

-388 ITSICG
+388 VTSICG
-394 HFGVQPS
+394 HFGVQPA
-401 EIGFAPKSGLGGA
+401 EIGFSPKGGLGGA
-414 GFSEGQAENAE
+414 GFSEGQAENGE
-425 AVGIGPIATWI
+425 ALGIGPLSNWI
-436 SKQITNLS
+436 SKQLTNLS

-456 RLMTSKRMDNEENA
+456 KLMTSQRMDTEENA
-470 RKNEIEVRSG
+470 RKNQIEVTSA

-503 PILVSGSS
+503 PILVSGAA

-522 AATASTAPTLSGP
+522 AATASVAPTLSGP
-535 DATSTEPTTPNPLT
+535 DATPDAPTTPNPL
-549 QKPEQEVE
+549 EQE
-557 VKPEVEDTE
+557 PSTE
-566 VEAEDVPAK
+566 VTPEDEEA
-575 ETAEVKAFMKWAN
+575 TEVKAFMKWAA
-588 KGKRARLFEFKHLD
+588 KGKRARLFEFKSLD

>member
-1 MGLRDRIARALAT
+1 MGLRDRIARVIAT
-14 GEIEKGPNLPAGTN
+14 GNLEKGPNLPRGATTIGT
-28 TIATDALM
+28 DDLM
-36 AQGALAMQQGYGS
+36 AQSGLAMQQTYGNN
-49 VNPLPR
+49 VALPR
-55 APFSAQV
+55 APFSATV
-62 PFGPGMPIPAA
+62 PFGPGNPIIPG

-78 NPLTGR
+78 NPATGR

-93 VAQNINITETRL
+93 VAQNINIVPTRL
-105 VPFKT
+105 VPFST
-110 LRAAAD
+110 LRAAGD
-116 QIDILR
+116 SIDILR
-122 RCVEVTKAKL
+122 RCIEVTKSKMN
-132 VGLEFDIVLGN
+132 GLDFDIVLGS

-176 EFWEMP
+176 EFWENP
-182 DKANGFTWQDWI
+182 DKANGYTWQDWI
-194 NIAAE
+194 NIAIE
-199 DILVIDAWAVYPQPT
+199 DILVIDALAIYPQPT

-239 RPLPPNAAF
+239 RPISPNAAF

-260 SATDEDPKA
+260 SATEEDPKA
-269 DGEFSS
+269 DGEFTS

-280 MVKNRRSISVYGFS
+280 MVRNRRSTTVYGFS

-313 RAEYTDGVLPDLM
+313 RAEYTDGVMPELM

-339 LRAYENILNDD
+339 LLAYERILNDD
-350 LAGQTDQRK
+350 LAGQTEQRK
-359 RARLLPKGLAPIVNE
+359 RARLLPKGLTPIVNE

-388 ITSICG
+388 VTSICG
-394 HFGVQPS
+394 HFGVQPA
-401 EIGFAPKSGLGGA
+401 EIGFSPKSGLGGA
-414 GFSEGQAENAE
+414 GFSEGQAENGE
-425 AVGIGPIATWI
+425 ALGIGPLANWI
-436 SKQITNLS
+436 SKQLTNLS

-456 RLMTSKRMDNEENA
+456 KLLTSERRDTEENA

-480 GKSVNERRS
+480 GKSINERRS

-503 PILVSGSS
+503 PIMVAGSS
-511 VYLFSPDGLID
+511 VLLFSPDGIID
-522 AATASTAPTLSGP
+522 AAQAAQAPTLSGP
-535 DATSTEPTTPNPLT
+535 DATPDAPTTPNTLEE
-549 QKPEQEVE
+549 KPSTE
-557 VKPEVEDTE
+557 VKPEDE
-566 VEAEDVPAK
+566 EAI
-575 ETAEVKAFMKWAN
+575 EVKAFMKWAA
-588 KGKRARLFEFKHLD
+588 KGKRARLFEFKSLD

>member
-1 MGLRDRIARALAT
+1 MGLRDRIARAIAT
-14 GEIEKGPNLPAGTN
+14 SNIEKGPNLPRGATTIGT
-28 TIATDALM
+28 DDLM
-36 AQGALAMQQGYGS
+36 AQSGLAMQQTYGNN
-49 VNPLPR
+49 VALPR
-55 APFSAQV
+55 APFSATV
-62 PFGPGMPIPAA
+62 PFGPGNPIIPG
-73 AINPV
+73 AINPI
-78 NPLTGR
+78 NPATGR

-93 VAQNINITETRL
+93 VAQNINIVPTRL
-105 VPFKT
+105 VPFTT
-110 LRAAAD
+110 LRAAGD
-116 QIDILR
+116 SIDILR
-122 RCVEVTKAKL
+122 RCIEVTKSKMN
-132 VGLEFDIVLGN
+132 GLEFDIVLGS

-148 IAAESGGDHVRAM
+148 IASEAGGDHVRAM

-176 EFWEMP
+176 EFWENP
-182 DKANGFTWQDWI
+182 DKANGYTWQDWI
-194 NIAAE
+194 NIAIE
-199 DILVIDAWAVYPQPT
+199 DILVIDALAIYPQPT

-239 RPLPPNAAF
+239 RPMPPNAAF

-260 SATDEDPKA
+260 SATEEDPKA
-269 DGEFSS
+269 DGEFTA

-280 MVKNRRSISVYGFS
+280 MVRNRRSTTVYGFS

-313 RAEYTDGVLPDLM
+313 RAEYTDGVLPELM

-339 LRAYENILNDD
+339 LLAYERILNDD
-350 LAGQTDQRK
+350 LAGQTEQRK
-359 RARLLPKGLAPIVNE
+359 RARLLPKGLSPIVNE

-401 EIGFAPKSGLGGA
+401 EIGFSPKGGLGGA

-425 AVGIGPIATWI
+425 ALGIGPLANWI
-436 SKQITNLS
+436 SKQLTNLS

-456 RLMTSKRMDNEENA
+456 KLLTSQRMDTEENA
-470 RKNEIEVRSG
+470 RKNQIEVTSA

-503 PILVSGSS
+503 PILVSGSG

-522 AATASTAPTLSGP
+522 AATASVAPTLSGP
-535 DATSTEPTTPNPLT
+535 DATPDAPTTPNPLE
-549 QKPEQEVE
+549 QKPS
-557 VKPEVEDTE
+557 TE
-566 VEAEDVPAK
+566 VAPEEDEV
-575 ETAEVKAFMKWAN
+575 TEVKAFMKWAA
-588 KGKRARLFEFKHLD
+588 KGKRARLFEFKSLD

>member
-14 GEIEKGPNLPAGTN
+14 TDIQKGPNLPNGSVVT
-28 TIATDALM
+28 TTDQLM
-36 AQGALAMQQGYGS
+36 AQSSLAMQQTYGNN
-49 VNPLPR
+49 VALPR
-55 APFSAQV
+55 NPYMATV
-62 PFGPGMPIPAA
+62 PFGPGFPIVPG

-78 NPLTGR
+78 DPATGR
-84 PEPRRYEYQ
+84 PMPRRYEYQ
-93 VAQNINITETRL
+93 VAQNINLVPTRL
-105 VPFKT
+105 VPFST
-110 LRAAAD
+110 LRASAD

-122 RCVEVTKAKL
+122 RCIEVTKSKL
-132 VGLEFDIVLGN
+132 TGLDWDITLAN

-148 IAAESGGDHVRAM
+148 IVAESGGDHVRAM
-161 AKAREKYTDEINRLR
+161 ASARIKFTDEINRLR
-176 EFWEMP
+176 TFWENP
-182 DKANGFTWQDWI
+182 DKANGLTWNDWI
-194 NIAAE
+194 MIAAE
-199 DILVIDAWAVYPQPT
+199 EILVIDAWAIYPQPT

-239 RPLPPNAAF
+239 RPQAPEAAF

-280 MVKNRRSISVYGFS
+280 LVRNRRSMSVYGYS

-313 RAEYTDGVLPDLM
+313 RAEYTDGVMPDLM

-359 RARLLPKGLAPIVNE
+359 RARLLPKGLSPVTNE

-388 ITSICG
+388 VTSICG

-401 EIGFAPKSGLGGA
+401 EIGFSPKGGLGGA
-414 GFSEGQAENAE
+414 GFQDGEAQSAE
-425 AVGIGPIATWI
+425 AIGIGPLANWI
-436 SKQITNLS
+436 SKMVTNLS

-456 RLMTSKRMDNEENA
+456 KLMTSKRLDDEANA
-470 RKNEIEVRSG
+470 RKNQIEVTSA
-480 GKSVNERRS
+480 GKTINERRS

-503 PILVSGSS
+503 PIMVAGAS
-511 VYLFSPDGLID
+511 VLLFSPDGIIN
-522 AATASTAPTLSGP
+522 AAEVVSAPELEGP
-535 DATSTEPTTPNPLT
+535 DATPIKPTTPET
-549 QKPEQEVE
+549 QEEKPE
-557 VKPEVEDTE
+557 TE
-566 VEAEDVPAK
+566 ITEAEA
-575 ETAEVKAFMKWAN
+575 EQTAEVKAFMKWAS
-588 KGKRARLFEFKHLD
+588 KGKRARLFEFKSLD

-617 LDTARALA
+617 IETARALA
-625 KAYLT
+625 KAYLS

>member
-1 MGLRDRIARALAT
+1 MGLRDRIARAIAT
-14 GEIEKGPNLPAGTN
+14 GNLEKGPNLPAGAT
-28 TIATDALM
+28 TIGTDALM
-36 AQGALAMQQGYGS
+36 AQSGLAMQQTYGNN
-49 VNPLPR
+49 VALPR
-55 APFSAQV
+55 APFSATV
-62 PFGPGMPIPAA
+62 PFGPGNPIIPG

-78 NPLTGR
+78 NPATGR

-93 VAQNINITETRL
+93 VAQNINIVPTRL
-105 VPFKT
+105 VPFST
-110 LRAAAD
+110 LRAAGD
-116 QIDILR
+116 SIDILR
-122 RCVEVTKAKL
+122 RCIEVTKSKMN
-132 VGLEFDIVLGN
+132 GLQFDIVLGG

-176 EFWEMP
+176 TFWENP
-182 DKANGFTWQDWI
+182 DKANGYTWQDWI
-194 NIAAE
+194 NIAIE
-199 DILVIDAWAVYPQPT
+199 DILVIDALAIYPQPT

-239 RPLPPNAAF
+239 RPMSPNAAF

-260 SATDEDPKA
+260 SATEEDPKA
-269 DGEFSS
+269 DGEFTS

-280 MVKNRRSISVYGFS
+280 MVRNRRSTTVYGFS

-313 RAEYTDGVLPDLM
+313 RAEYTDGVLPELM

-339 LRAYENILNDD
+339 LLAYERILNDD
-350 LAGQTDQRK
+350 LAGQTEQRK
-359 RARLLPKGLAPIVNE
+359 RARLLPKGLTPIVNE

-388 ITSICG
+388 VTSICG
-394 HFGVQPS
+394 HFGVQPA
-401 EIGFAPKSGLGGA
+401 EIGFSPKSGLGGA
-414 GFSEGQAENAE
+414 GYAEGQAENGE
-425 AVGIGPIATWI
+425 ALGIGPLANWI
-436 SKQITNLS
+436 SKQLTNLS

-456 RLMTSKRMDNEENA
+456 KLLTSERRDTEENA

-480 GKSVNERRS
+480 GKSINERRS

-503 PILVSGSS
+503 PIMVAGSS
-511 VYLFSPDGLID
+511 VLLFSPDGIID
-522 AATASTAPTLSGP
+522 AAQAAQAPTLSGP
-535 DATSTEPTTPNPLT
+535 DATPDAPTTPNTLE
-549 QKPEQEVE
+549 QKPSTE
-557 VKPEVEDTE
+557 VKPEDE
-566 VEAEDVPAK
+566 EA
-575 ETAEVKAFMKWAN
+575 TEVKAFMKWAA
-588 KGKRARLFEFKHLD
+588 KGKRARLFEFKSLD

>member
-14 GEIEKGPNLPAGTN
+14 QDIEKGPNLPAGAT
-28 TIATDALM
+28 TIGTDALM
-36 AQGALAMQQGYGS
+36 AQTGLAMQQTYGNN
-49 VNPLPR
+49 VALPR
-55 APFSAQV
+55 APFSATV
-62 PFGPGMPIPAA
+62 PFGPGNPIIPG
-73 AINPV
+73 AINPI
-78 NPLTGR
+78 NPATGR

-93 VAQNINITETRL
+93 VAQNINIVPTRL
-105 VPFKT
+105 VPFST
-110 LRAAAD
+110 LRDAAD
-116 QIDILR
+116 SIDILR
-122 RCVEVTKAKL
+122 RCIEVTKAKMN
-132 VGLEFDIVLGN
+132 GLQFDIVLGA

-161 AKAREKYTDEINRLR
+161 AKAREKYTDEINRMR
-176 EFWEMP
+176 EFWENP
-182 DKANGFTWQDWI
+182 DKANGYTWQDWI
-194 NIAAE
+194 NIAIE
-199 DILVIDAWAVYPQPT
+199 DILVIDALAVYPQPT

-224 LDGSTIKPLIDDRGM
+224 LDGATIKPLIDDRGM
-239 RPLPPNAAF
+239 RPMSPNAAF

-260 SATDEDPKA
+260 AATEEDPKA
-269 DGEFSS
+269 DGEFTS

-280 MVKNRRSISVYGFS
+280 MVRNRRSTTVYGFS

-313 RAEYTDGVLPDLM
+313 RAEYTDGVMPELM

-339 LRAYENILNDD
+339 LLAYERILNDD
-350 LAGQTDQRK
+350 LAGQTEQRK
-359 RARLLPKGLAPIVNE
+359 RARLLPKGLTPIVNE

-388 ITSICG
+388 VTSICG

-401 EIGFAPKSGLGGA
+401 EIGFSPKGGLGGA
-414 GFSEGQAENAE
+414 GYSEGQAENGE
-425 AVGIGPIATWI
+425 ALGIGPLANWI
-436 SKQITNLS
+436 SKQLTNLS

-456 RLMTSKRMDNEENA
+456 KLLTSERKDTEENA

-480 GKSVNERRS
+480 GKSINERRS

-503 PILVSGSS
+503 PILATGGA

-522 AATASTAPTLSGP
+522 AATASIAPTLSGP
-535 DATSTEPTTPNPLT
+535 DATPDAPTTPNTLE
-549 QKPEQEVE
+549 QKPATE
-557 VKPEVEDTE
+557 VKPEEDE
-566 VEAEDVPAK
+566 V
-575 ETAEVKAFMKWAN
+575 TEVKAFMKWAA
-588 KGKRARLFEFKHLD
+588 KGKRARLFEFKSLD

>member
-1 MGLRDRIARALAT
+1 MGLRDRIARAIAT
-14 GEIEKGPNLPAGTN
+14 GNLEKGPNLPRGATTIGT
-28 TIATDALM
+28 DDLM
-36 AQGALAMQQGYGS
+36 AQSGLAMQQTYGNN
-49 VNPLPR
+49 VALPR
-55 APFSAQV
+55 APFSATV
-62 PFGPGMPIPAA
+62 PFGPGNPIIPG

-78 NPLTGR
+78 NPATGR

-93 VAQNINITETRL
+93 VAQNINIVPTRL
-105 VPFKT
+105 VPFST
-110 LRAAAD
+110 LRAAGD
-116 QIDILR
+116 SIDILR
-122 RCVEVTKAKL
+122 RCIEVTKSKMN
-132 VGLEFDIVLGN
+132 GLQFDIVLGA

-176 EFWEMP
+176 EFWENP
-182 DKANGFTWQDWI
+182 DKANGYTWQDWI
-194 NIAAE
+194 NIAIE
-199 DILVIDAWAVYPQPT
+199 DILVIDALAIYPQPT

-239 RPLPPNAAF
+239 RPMSPNAAF

-260 SATDEDPKA
+260 SATEEDPKA
-269 DGEFSS
+269 DGEFTA

-280 MVKNRRSISVYGFS
+280 MVRNRRSTTVYGFS

-313 RAEYTDGVLPDLM
+313 RAEYTDGVMPELM

-339 LRAYENILNDD
+339 LLAYERILNDD
-350 LAGQTDQRK
+350 LAGQTEQRK
-359 RARLLPKGLAPIVNE
+359 RARLLPKGLTPIVNE

-388 ITSICG
+388 VTSICG
-394 HFGVQPS
+394 HFGVQPA
-401 EIGFAPKSGLGGA
+401 EIGFSPKGGLGGA
-414 GFSEGQAENAE
+414 GFSEGQAENGE
-425 AVGIGPIATWI
+425 ALGIGPLANWI
-436 SKQITNLS
+436 SKQLTNLS

-456 RLMTSKRMDNEENA
+456 KLLTSERRDTEENA
-470 RKNEIEVRSG
+470 RKNEIEVRSA
-480 GKSVNERRS
+480 GKSINERRS

-503 PILVSGSS
+503 PIMVAGSS
-511 VYLFSPDGLID
+511 VLLFSPDGIID
-522 AATASTAPTLSGP
+522 AAQAAQAPTLSGP
-535 DATSTEPTTPNPLT
+535 DATPDAPTTPDTLEE
-549 QKPEQEVE
+549 KPSTE
-557 VKPEVEDTE
+557 VKPEDE
-566 VEAEDVPAK
+566 EA
-575 ETAEVKAFMKWAN
+575 TEVKAFMKWAA
-588 KGKRARLFEFKHLD
+588 KGKRARLFEFKSLD